1 MYTKYPNGIITINK
15 ADTFIFETFLNIGTP
30 WNKNNYILKNDDCAY
45 LGVMEPNQEFNNSLI
60 RKKLD
65 KTNMTEDGKLAVEFN
80 AIDTANLLPG
90 IYYYELKIK
99 YTNDLN
105 TECICTVIPKTI
117 FNIRE

>member
-1 MYTKYPNGIITINK
+1 MYTRYPNGIITINK

-30 WNKNNYILKNDDCAY
+30 WNKNNYILKNDDNAY

-80 AIDTANLLPG
+80 ALDTANLLPG
-90 IYYYELKIK
+90 IYYYELKVK
-99 YTNDLN
+99 YTNEQN
-105 TECICTVIPKTI
+105 TECICTIIPKTI